1 MMITCRSLSG
11 HPQLKSGEQQGG
23 HRAGTSGPPDGAQD
37 MLSKAKAGSILQ
49 QRKLL
54 PYLSGLQC
62 QEMSHD
68 KPIWT
73 SRSPSCPLYQ
83 VSSWYVVLPAWPV
96 SLESTVEL
104 SNAENHNED
113 PVRVQESSELLICK
127 LWPLPLN
134 LDHPPTS
141 RLPAPYLQPLQPAS
155 PASNMPHL
163 LPPQG
168 LCTFYSGLLEH
179 LHGFLAHFLRHS
191 PHRHHSKEPC
201 VTLPPNP

>member
-1 MMITCRSLSG
+1 MTNQSG
-11 HPQLKSGEQQGG
+11 HLGLPHAPCIKFP
-23 HRAGTSGPPDGAQD
+23 AGMWS
-37 MLSKAKAGSILQ
+37 
-49 QRKLL
+49 
-54 PYLSGLQC
+54 C
-62 QEMSHD
+62 QPGQS
-68 KPIWT
+68 
-73 SRSPSCPLYQ
+73 L
-83 VSSWYVVLPAWPV
+83 
-96 SLESTVEL
+96 LESTVEL

-191 PHRHHSKEPC
+191 PQRHHSKEPC